1 MEQSNH
7 MSSYHKLVLLFV
19 IISLIGIVSSYSAP
33 IYSNVDL
40 QSGNYYTAPTYTNVP
55 LVLGEGAANPCDYV
69 SGNWNPPCSCIITSP
84 INLNGNNFTINGT
97 GTFILTADV
106 SNYIHGIISGG
117 CLVRC
122 DGGCFK

>member
-1 MEQSNH
+1 
-7 MSSYHKLVLLFV
+7 MSSCHKLLTLLLAIF
-19 IISLIGIVSSYSAP
+19 LIGIVSSYSAP
-33 IYSNVDL
+33 SYLNVDL
-40 QSGNYYTAPTYTNVP
+40 QLSDTYTAPVYTNVP

-69 SGNWNPPCSCIITSP
+69 SGNWNPPCSCTIISP

-97 GTFILTADV
+97 GTFILTTDV

-117 CLVRC
+117 CLVKC